1 MAGLDVESLFGEIS
15 MGLMETAQILA
26 NQKRNQR
33 QLHLGRSSALL
44 ALLGAVVSL
53 ALPLPAARSVEAV
66 SLTYGSLQMAPIAVE
81 DVELFVAN
89 DEAPIH
95 LRSLLDILK
104 VDNAVA
110 RAIIG
115 AELEVD
121 GQVLSRAL
129 DSFVADAFFSQIG
142 SVIDL
147 SESDVTDWLALKNAA
162 ITAAYDGKISI
173 LEVLKNLEGR
183 LLVIDTRQA
192 IAVARDLHQD
202 VRSLQS
208 LFRSLN
214 RTETATETD

>member
-1 MAGLDVESLFGEIS
+1 MSV
-15 MGLMETAQILA
+15 MEVAQILV

-33 QLHLGRSSALL
+33 RRHLGQSSALL
-44 ALLGAVVSL
+44 AVLGVLMSL
-53 ALPLPAARSVEAV
+53 ALPLPAAHSVEAI
-66 SLTYGSLQMAPIAVE
+66 SLTYGSLRMTPVALE
-81 DVELFVAN
+81 DLELFAAS

-147 SESDVTDWLALKNAA
+147 SESDVTDWMALKNAA
-162 ITAAYDGKISI
+162 ITAAYDGNISI

-214 RTETATETD
+214 RAETATEAD